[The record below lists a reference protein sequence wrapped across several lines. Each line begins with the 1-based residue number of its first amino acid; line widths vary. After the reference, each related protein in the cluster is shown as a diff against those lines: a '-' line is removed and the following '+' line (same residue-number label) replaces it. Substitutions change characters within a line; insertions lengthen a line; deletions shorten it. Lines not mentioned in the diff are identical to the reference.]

1 MDKQIT
7 KHYSNG
13 EVTVKWQ
20 PHKCI
25 HSTICFR
32 GLPQVF
38 DPTKRP
44 WVDASGASTEQII
57 SQVSK
62 CPSGALSYFM
72 NEPEE
77 PDEKD
82 KHKSKPLVSIDIMPG
97 GPMIIRGECSIR
109 YADGTEGV
117 LDSVNSFCRCG
128 QSVNKPFCDGSHYDV
143 GFKG

>member
-1 MDKQIT
+1 MEKEIV

-38 DPTKRP
+38 DPSKRP
-44 WVDASGASTEQII
+44 WVDAKGASTEQII
-57 SQVSK
+57 TQVSK

-72 NEPEE
+72 NGPEE
-77 PDEKD
+77 QD
-82 KHKSKPLVSIDIMPG
+82 KPKSKPAVRIDIMPG
-97 GPMIIRGECSIR
+97 GPMILRGECSIR
-109 YADGTEGV
+109 YADGSEGV
-117 LDSVNSFCRCG
+117 LESVNSFCRCG
-128 QSVNKPFCDGSHYDV
+128 QSGNKPFCDGSHHSA